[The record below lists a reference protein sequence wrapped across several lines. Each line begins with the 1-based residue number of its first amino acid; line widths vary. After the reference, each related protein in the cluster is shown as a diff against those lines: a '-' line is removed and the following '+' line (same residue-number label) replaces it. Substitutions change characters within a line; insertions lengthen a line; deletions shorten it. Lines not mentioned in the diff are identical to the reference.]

1 METRH
6 SECRT
11 GETKITFSYT
21 TVKMSSRDL
30 ESFGLGNTGGLTSPV
45 TVKSSGRKISPAF
58 AQNVRHEYRLQT
70 GFFGFFGFFSQDMF
84 LKKKKNK
91 ARSCTVWIYYSP
103 NRNVQFVIRQH
114 LKWQKNLV
122 FLVSS

>member
-21 TVKMSSRDL
+21 TVKMSSRGL

-84 LKKKKNK
+84 LKKKKK
-91 ARSCTVWIYYSP
+91 KQEAVLFGSTVPQTEMYSLSLD
-103 NRNVQFVIRQH
+103 NI
-114 LKWQKNLV
+114 
-122 FLVSS
+122 